1 MESVGL
7 RNEIKVCCAK
17 ALWKLS
23 TWSLLICKKVTE
35 KKGSSKVLEE
45 ECALSTLENLA
56 RPVLSLH
63 PNLREVFA
71 KAIYHLTL
79 YQSGVQLHGQP
90 LDL

>member
-35 KKGSSKVLEE
+35 KKGGVLQFSCLMAVMEIAVVAE
-45 ECALSTLENLA
+45 SNAD
-56 RPVLSLH
+56 
-63 PNLREVFA
+63 LRE
-71 KAIYHLTL
+71 
-79 YQSGVQLHGQP
+79 
-90 LDL
+90 